1 VEIHWV
7 GGNLPQVGK
16 AWAVRAL
23 TESLFLQNP
32 QISPVVV
39 DTSPESPLSQV
50 YNPGLLESYTPSSYF
65 TGDRLASDEI
75 VQMVYTYQKLV
86 VKLSSHTQ
94 AAFLDWAEASGIL
107 DEDIRHDFWFVSNG
121 NRRSLEYFMGLQ
133 RDDWH
138 LHFVRNQYQRV
149 WDNVGVNDE
158 KSPFDLRNLS
168 GIITNPAEIE
178 SIEMSGATLLELSQP
193 EALHVPLL
201 TRVRIQR
208 FLKYSCDSLLGDR
221 QQKQLTLVATPNKP
235 VPLFEL
241 LPEEEDEDEDIPL

>member
-1 VEIHWV
+1 MEIHWV

-16 AWAVRAL
+16 AWTVRAL
-23 TESLFLQNP
+23 TESLFLQSP

-50 YNPGLLESYTPSSYF
+50 YNPGLLASYTPSNYF
-65 TGDRLASDEI
+65 TSDLLASDEI
-75 VQMVYTYQKLV
+75 IQMAYTYKTLV

-94 AAFLDWAEASGIL
+94 AAFLDWAEDSGIL
-107 DEDIRHDFWFVSNG
+107 DEDIRHNFWFVSNG
-121 NRRSLEYFMGLQ
+121 NRRSLDYFMGLH
-133 RDDWH
+133 RHDWN
-138 LHFVRNQYQRV
+138 LNFVRNQYQRV
-149 WDNVGVNDE
+149 WDDVEDGE
-158 KSPFDLRNLS
+158 ESPFEIRDLS

>member
-1 VEIHWV
+1 MEIHWV

-23 TESLFLQNP
+23 TESLFLQSP

-50 YNPGLLESYTPSSYF
+50 YNPGLLASYTPSNYF
-65 TGDRLASDEI
+65 TSDLLASDEI
-75 VQMVYTYQKLV
+75 IQMAYTYKTLV
-86 VKLSSHTQ
+86 VKLSSYTQ
-94 AAFLDWAEASGIL
+94 AAFLDWAEDSGIL
-107 DEDIRHDFWFVSNG
+107 DEDIRHNFWFVSNG
-121 NRRSLEYFMGLQ
+121 NRRSLDYFMGLH
-133 RDDWH
+133 RHDWN
-138 LHFVRNQYQRV
+138 LNFVRNQYQRV
-149 WDNVGVNDE
+149 WDDVEDE
-158 KSPFDLRNLS
+158 ESPFEIRDLS

-193 EALHVPLL
+193 EALHVSLL

-221 QQKQLTLVATPNKP
+221 QQQQLTLVATPNKP